1 MDVLKTQDDA
11 YTHKNFQRAARG
23 VLSTFLHLL
32 DCPEDIDG
40 LGHLPPAERKK
51 RREKIKKQKKK
62 DEAREKAE
70 KEDAAWTGSN
80 NQSGNGADSSAK
92 KEKDSLWAEDPTGEK
107 LLQTAQKDFL
117 SEANT
122 WCSLLIGRA
131 ALCDSETLALLAE
144 VYLRRGKYVQTM
156 RALTV
161 GLQKD
166 PSHPELNLRLVKFV
180 AQVLTAPSSGK
191 KAKVASVPASIS
203 AIVKESVA
211 KILNN
216 SSLDFNAGDVAAQ
229 FLQRAVSLR
238 SLPHLL
244 AALKSAVVV
253 DAAGKA
259 FQTASELI
267 SDVTLISDGRGVSA
281 ENVIKLLKVYNSY
294 KHTIIHLSSFS
305 IVEIC
310 IFLIHQLVFAK

>member
-1 MDVLKTQDDA
+1 MLKNLDDA
-11 YTHKNFQRAARG
+11 YTHKYFQRATRG
-23 VLSTFLHLL
+23 VLSTLLHLL

-70 KEDAAWTGSN
+70 KEDARWTGSN
-80 NQSGNGADSSAK
+80 NPSGNGADNAVK
-92 KEKDSLWAEDPTGEK
+92 KEKADSWTEDPTGEK
-107 LLQTAQKDFL
+107 LLQSAQKDFL

-122 WCSLLIGRA
+122 WCSLLMGRV
-131 ALCDSETLALLAE
+131 ALCDGDTLALLAE

-166 PSHPELNLRLVKFV
+166 PLHPELNLQLVKFI
-180 AQVLTAPSSGK
+180 AQVLTAPSSAK
-191 KAKVASVPASIS
+191 KAKIATLPASITP
-203 AIVKESVA
+203 ILKEFVA

-216 SSLDFNAGDVAAQ
+216 SSSDFNAGDVAAQ
-229 FLQRAVSLR
+229 FLQKAIALR

-244 AALKSAVVV
+244 AALKSA
-253 DAAGKA
+253 AAVGAASKA

-267 SDVTLISDGRGVSA
+267 SDSSLMSDGRGVSA
-281 ENVIKLLKVYNSY
+281 ESVIKFLKVLNRWTDT
-294 KHTIIHLSSFS
+294 HNT
-305 IVEIC
+305 
-310 IFLIHQLVFAK
+310 

>member
-1 MDVLKTQDDA
+1 MDVLNTQDDA

-70 KEDAAWTGSN
+70 KEDALWTGSN
-80 NQSGNGADSSAK
+80 NPSGNNGADSAAK
-92 KEKDSLWAEDPTGEK
+92 KEKDSIWAEDPTGEK

-117 SEANT
+117 SEATT
-122 WCSLLIGRA
+122 WCSLLISRA

-144 VYLRRGKYVQTM
+144 VYLRRGKYVQVM

-161 GLQKD
+161 GLHKD
-166 PSHPELNLRLVKFV
+166 PLHPELNLRLVKFV

-191 KAKVASVPASIS
+191 KAKVSSVPASIT
-203 AIVKESVA
+203 AILKESVA
-211 KILNN
+211 KIL
-216 SSLDFNAGDVAAQ
+216 SHPSLDFNAGDIAAQ
-229 FLQRAVSLR
+229 FLQKALSLR
-238 SLPHLL
+238 SVPHLL

-259 FQTASELI
+259 FQTAAELI
-267 SDVTLISDGRGVSA
+267 SDINLISDGRGVSA
-281 ENVIKLLKVYNSY
+281 ENVINLLKV
-294 KHTIIHLSSFS
+294 
-305 IVEIC
+305 
-310 IFLIHQLVFAK
+310 